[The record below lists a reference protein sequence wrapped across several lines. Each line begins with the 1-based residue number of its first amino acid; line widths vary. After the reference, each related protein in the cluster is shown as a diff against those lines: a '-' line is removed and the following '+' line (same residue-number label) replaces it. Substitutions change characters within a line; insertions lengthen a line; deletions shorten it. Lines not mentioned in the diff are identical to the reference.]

1 MGPYLLKRLLAM
13 IPTLL
18 GITFITFLIIDLA
31 PGDPIAASMGIGG
44 GAGEVDSGSGGSKG
58 KGAAEALKAKKQ
70 LLGVLAKDHAVR
82 TWHVGKSAPDS
93 KGLAAL
99 SLDDRSSDL
108 GDWPRAIVLGP
119 GNRLF
124 AGTDAGTVVELD
136 AMTGDALRAFE
147 GHAKAVRCLAV
158 TRDGRTLASG
168 DVDGGIRLWSVV
180 DGRELGGLPSLGK
193 SVRDLA
199 FAGGPQRLVAA
210 FEDGVIRV
218 YETPSLKVERELRE
232 HTGYV
237 AALVASPDGSRL
249 WSGGFDKKLREW
261 DAATWTVRR
270 VVGRHVGAIND
281 LAVSAD
287 GRVLASA
294 SEDRTI
300 RVFDVGTTAAENPV
314 RAEFAGHVKEAT
326 AVAVSA
332 DGAVVWS
339 GAKDESLRRW
349 DVAAGRQ
356 TAENASGTGEVYA
369 IAASSDGAT
378 LWSASESWTKNPAWK
393 RYLKWLGKTV
403 TFDFDRSFTDERLVL
418 DKIAE
423 ALPVTIGLSFLSIL
437 IVYLVSIPI
446 GVMAAVRRGST
457 FDAASSVVLFLLY
470 SIPSFWLATLLI
482 TSFSSERTLNLLPS
496 VGLHAIQQE
505 DLSYLSWL
513 EDWGAHLVLPLVVLT
528 YAGFA
533 GLSRYVR
540 TSMLDSI
547 SQDYVRTARA
557 KGLPER
563 VVIYKHALR
572 NSLITVVTLL
582 AGLLPAM
589 IGGSVIVEYIFNI
602 HGMGWLGFEAIS
614 ERDYPVIMAITTFS
628 ALLTLMGVLVSDVLY
643 TVVDPRISHS

>member
-1 MGPYLLKRLLAM
+1 
-13 IPTLL
+13 
-18 GITFITFLIIDLA
+18 
-31 PGDPIAASMGIGG
+31 
-44 GAGEVDSGSGGSKG
+44 V
-58 KGAAEALKAKKQ
+58 
-70 LLGVLAKDHAVR
+70 
-82 TWHVGKSAPDS
+82 
-93 KGLAAL
+93 
-99 SLDDRSSDL
+99 
-108 GDWPRAIVLGP
+108 
-119 GNRLF
+119 
-124 AGTDAGTVVELD
+124 
-136 AMTGDALRAFE
+136 
-147 GHAKAVRCLAV
+147 
-158 TRDGRTLASG
+158 RDGASLASG
-168 DVDGGIRLWSVV
+168 DTDGAIRLWSAA
-180 DGRELGGLPSLGK
+180 DGRELGHGPSLGK

-199 FAGGPQRLVAA
+199 FASDPPRLVAG

-218 YETPSLKVERELRE
+218 YEIPSLKVERELRD
-232 HTGYV
+232 HTGFV
-237 AALVASPDGSRL
+237 AALVSSPDGSRV
-249 WSGGFDKKLREW
+249 WSGGFDRKLREW

-270 VVGRHVGAIND
+270 VVGRHGQAIND

-287 GRVLASA
+287 GNTLVSA
-294 SEDRTI
+294 SDDRTI
-300 RVFDVGTTAAENPV
+300 RVFDVRPAAAESPV

-339 GAKDESLRRW
+339 GGKDESLRRW

-356 TAENASGTGEVYA
+356 SAQNALGVGEVYA
-369 IAASSDGAT
+369 VACSPDGAA

-393 RYLKWLGKTV
+393 RYWKWLGKSA

-418 DKIAE
+418 SKIAE
-423 ALPVTIGLSFLSIL
+423 ALPVTLGLNLLAIL
-437 IVYLVSIPI
+437 MIYLVSIPI
-446 GVMAAVRRGST
+446 GVMAAVRRGSA
-457 FDAASSVVLFLLY
+457 FDAGSSVVLFMLY
-470 SIPSFWLATLLI
+470 SVPSFWLATLLI
-482 TSFSSERTLNLLPS
+482 TNFSSERSFNLLPS
-496 VGLHAIQQE
+496 VGLHAIQAE
-505 DLSYLSWL
+505 DMSYLAWL
-513 EDWGAHLVLPLVVLT
+513 KDWGAHLVLPLVVLT
-528 YAGFA
+528 YGGFA

-540 TSMLDSI
+540 TSMLDTI

-628 ALLTLMGVLVSDVLY
+628 ALLTLFGILLSDVLY